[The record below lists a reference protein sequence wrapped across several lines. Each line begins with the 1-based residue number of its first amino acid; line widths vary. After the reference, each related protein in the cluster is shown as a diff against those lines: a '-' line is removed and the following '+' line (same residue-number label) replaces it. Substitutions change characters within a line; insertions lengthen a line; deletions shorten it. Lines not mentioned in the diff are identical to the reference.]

1 MPHKIFS
8 LLQKFSLFIKDLSE
22 MADENQ
28 ILEPVET
35 VEEID
40 VTAKEWIQQQSD
52 KEVVK
57 SF

>member
-1 MPHKIFS
+1 M
-8 LLQKFSLFIKDLSE
+8 SE
-22 MADENQ
+22 EETQ
-28 ILEPVET
+28 FLETVET

-57 SF
+57 FYFTPLSIHA